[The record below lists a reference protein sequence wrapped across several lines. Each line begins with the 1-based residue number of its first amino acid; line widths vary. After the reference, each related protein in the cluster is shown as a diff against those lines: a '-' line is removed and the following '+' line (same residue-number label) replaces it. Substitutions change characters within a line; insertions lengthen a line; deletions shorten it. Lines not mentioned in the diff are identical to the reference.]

1 MAMVPQWSSVDT
13 SSLMHLATFA
23 KSESHL
29 TIYFTLVLVQV
40 YA

>member
-1 MAMVPQWSSVDT
+1 MAMVPQWNSVD
-13 SSLMHLATFA
+13 LMHLATFA
-23 KSESHL
+23 KSESSHL